1 MSDYSPPSLP
11 RSWTVVIVAFLV
23 AVFAYSVLI
32 AHQPLLGL
40 LPALVVGVGYFAW
53 RLLAALEAI
62 AGRD

>member
-11 RSWTVVIVAFLV
+11 RSWTVAIVALLV

-40 LPALVVGVGYFAW
+40 LPAFVAGVGYFAW

>member
-1 MSDYSPPSLP
+1 VSDYSPPSLP
-11 RSWTVVIVAFLV
+11 RSWTVAIVALLV

-40 LPALVVGVGYFAW
+40 FPALVVGVGYFAW